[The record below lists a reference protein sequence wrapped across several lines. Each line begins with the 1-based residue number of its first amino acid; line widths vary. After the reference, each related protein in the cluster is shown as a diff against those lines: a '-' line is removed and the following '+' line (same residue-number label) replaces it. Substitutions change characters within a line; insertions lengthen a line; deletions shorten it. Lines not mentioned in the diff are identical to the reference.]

1 MWGGLS
7 LITMNVH
14 CMSLQRRVPATSL
27 SVIVPSPE
35 LASYNSLI
43 TCLRNRT
50 TKLYFLC
57 LSGSRFLQVWELG
70 WDHCRNSRITAP
82 LLPPLGASPV
92 GFRGFPSVVLDLIGW
107 CCQVWDVKIPGASC
121 TIERFNTRWLSC
133 LWAAALQ
140 TGRTLFINICWLIS
154 CNSIT
159 SVKRWSWELHPETT
173 RSKRFCS
180 FCWTSFV
187 SLAWREEHHSVMFE
201 CGVPAPC
208 DFQLHP
214 LDSLS
219 FPDLIWSP
227 NPLLVTAAQ
236 CNLMP
241 HFLPLFSLPL
251 QVCGLSC
258 WFARCFCNKQRRF
271 LIHMWLFR
279 AGIKCGGL
287 PAPIVPALLYW
298 QVQKEF
304 VRDY

>member
-159 SVKRWSWELHPETT
+159 SVKRWSWNCTLKP
-173 RSKRFCS
+173 
-180 FCWTSFV
+180 
-187 SLAWREEHHSVMFE
+187 LALR
-201 CGVPAPC
+201 C
-208 DFQLHP
+208 
-214 LDSLS
+214 
-219 FPDLIWSP
+219 
-227 NPLLVTAAQ
+227 
-236 CNLMP
+236 
-241 HFLPLFSLPL
+241 
-251 QVCGLSC
+251 
-258 WFARCFCNKQRRF
+258 FARSVGRA
-271 LIHMWLFR
+271 LFHWRGGRSIIQSCLSVVCLHR
-279 AGIKCGGL
+279 AISNCT
-287 PAPIVPALLYW
+287 P
-298 QVQKEF
+298 
-304 VRDY
+304 